1 MSSQLGI
8 LIGAGSVGKRHARVL
23 EKRYQRLVVID
34 VNPSACEWANK
45 ELACEVTTAKSLSHV
60 VDVVKERA
68 SQATAVIANWG
79 PQHFATFEELVGLG
93 VRRIFCE
100 KPLAVSLKQIE
111 DIRRLCDVHHVA
123 LTAGLHLRYRGISEF
138 IRDVSERQLGGLPTS
153 MVVEG
158 GARCI
163 ATNGSHWLDLAI
175 QIFGCNPAAASASL
189 NSAPINPRSQDLEY
203 WGGSATWRFVGGQQ
217 LTIAYDNASSVHEQI
232 RLYSPTGIVEI
243 DGDFVVRAFQRNLDE
258 VRADPRVIR
267 VGQVERSKPIAE
279 FVPNMDEVL
288 SQQLDEIEDVSPARY
303 GSEQVLTSA
312 MALVAAFESHR
323 RGCRLDL
330 PPTDEII
337 DQSVAWNIS

>member
-8 LIGAGSVGKRHARVL
+8 LIGVGSVGRRHARVL

-34 VNPSACEWANK
+34 VNPSACEWATK
-45 ELACEVTTAKSLSHV
+45 ELTCEVTTAKSLSHV
-60 VDVVKERA
+60 VDVVKEQA

-138 IRDVSERQLGGLPTS
+138 IRDVSERQLGGLPSS

-175 QIFGCNPAAASASL
+175 QIFGCNPAVASASL
-189 NSAPINPRSQDLEY
+189 NSAPINPRSQHLEY

-267 VGQVERSKPIAE
+267 VGQVERDKPIAE

>member
-8 LIGAGSVGKRHARVL
+8 LIGVGSVGRRHARVL

-34 VNPSACEWANK
+34 VNPSACEWATK

-79 PQHFATFEELVGLG
+79 PQHFTVFEELVGLG

-153 MVVEG
+153 MVVDG

-163 ATNGSHWLDLAI
+163 ATTGSHWLDLAI
-175 QIFGCNPAAASASL
+175 QVFANDPVTVSATL
-189 NSAPINPRSQDLEY
+189 NSATINPRSQELEY
-203 WGGSATWRFVGGQQ
+203 WGGSATWRFAGGQQ
-217 LTIAYDNASSVHEQI
+217 LTITYDNSSSVHE
-232 RLYSPTGIVEI
+232 RTCCYSPTGILEI
-243 DGDFVVRAFQRNLDE
+243 DPNLTVRAFQRNLDE

-267 VGQVERSKPIAE
+267 VGQVERDKPIAE
-279 FVPNMDEVL
+279 FVPNMNEVL
-288 SQQLDEIEDVSPARY
+288 SQQLDEIEGNSPTRY

-323 RGCRLDL
+323 WGRRLDL
-330 PPTDEII
+330 PPTNEII